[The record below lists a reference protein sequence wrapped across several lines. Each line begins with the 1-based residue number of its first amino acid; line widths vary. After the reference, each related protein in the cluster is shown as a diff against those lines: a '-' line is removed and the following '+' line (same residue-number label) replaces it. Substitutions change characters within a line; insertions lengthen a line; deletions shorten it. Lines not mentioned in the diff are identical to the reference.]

1 MAREPASRVATR
13 PRSRLHPRWDAI
25 AELALAQHG
34 VAGRFQLLDL
44 GFQPRAIS
52 RLLAGGHLHQ
62 IHRGVYAVGHRKL
75 SRQGW
80 RMAAVLSGGEGA
92 ALSHRPA
99 GDEWQLRNWSGRQ
112 TITVPSWRRSSSEI
126 DFRCS
131 MPAPDEITV
140 LDGIPITTVPRTLLD
155 LAMVLNPD
163 ALLVAVNVA
172 EARGMGDTLSL
183 PDMLER
189 HRGERGTEA
198 SRIRPTVSGRS
209 SGRSSSCTRPGGM
222 GRSPRS
228 HVTRH
233 VTGGCSSPTTG

>member
-52 RLLAGGHLHQ
+52 RLLASGHLHQ
-62 IHRGVYAVGHRKL
+62 IHRGVHAVGHRKL

-112 TITVPSWRRSSSEI
+112 TITVPSWRRSTSEI

-163 ALLVAVNVA
+163 ALLGWSTSPRRGEWATPSRCPTCSSGTGGNAARRPLVFARLSLA
-172 EARGMGDTLSL
+172 EAAADRRAALGQVAWN
-183 PDMLER
+183 
-189 HRGERGTEA
+189 EA
-198 SRIRPTVSGRS
+198 RDLT
-209 SGRSSSCTRPGGM
+209 
-222 GRSPRS
+222 
-228 HVTRH
+228 
-233 VTGGCSSPTTG
+233 